1 MHRILFSLSL
11 SVCNSG
17 NEHATYTSNII
28 PMKRMEN
35 TIARAKDRERDKD
48 RRVNRARR
56 DFNRLSFL
64 HRDNLPFPY
73 LVFGHR
79 SIRLYYM
86 IDFRLYYIIR
96 IDYIGYSQNFF
107 YTFFNRSFSGLF
119 AISFD
124 EKESKHE

>member
-1 MHRILFSLSL
+1 
-11 SVCNSG
+11 
-17 NEHATYTSNII
+17 
-28 PMKRMEN
+28 MEN
-35 TIARAKDRERDKD
+35 TIARAKNRERDKD

-56 DFNRLSFL
+56 DFNRPSFL
-64 HRDNLPFPY
+64 HRDNLPFSY

-96 IDYIGYSQNFF
+96 IVYIGYSHFTEFF
-107 YTFFNRSFSGLF
+107 SIALFSLF